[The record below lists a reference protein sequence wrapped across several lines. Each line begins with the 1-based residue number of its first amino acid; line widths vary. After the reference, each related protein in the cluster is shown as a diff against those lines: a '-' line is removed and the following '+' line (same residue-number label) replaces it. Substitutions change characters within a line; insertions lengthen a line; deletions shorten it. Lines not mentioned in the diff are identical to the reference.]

1 MATLRMTGD
10 AHRALSEVLIRPD
23 GKEAAAVLLCR
34 ECHGSELYLART
46 IIPAKVLHNTESHV
60 TWSGESLNE
69 AQNLAEEEMLS
80 VILCHSHPSGALE
93 FSVVDDESDLET
105 MESLFSGW
113 LGDCAPQHHGSLIMT
128 PDGAMKARLY
138 DRMGISKPMERIAVS
153 GNSISLFDCESGAG
167 PRRRGH
173 PQAFGSGMTELLR
186 RLSVTVVGVSG
197 TGSVVAE
204 QLVRLGTGH
213 VRLVDFD
220 RVEKKNLNRIV
231 NSTAQDADRGIYK
244 TEMMATAGRGF
255 GSGSEIDSRCTT
267 IIDRQTLLETARSDL
282 VFCCVDS
289 LDAREVCDSLSA
301 AFLVPL
307 IDVGVTILT
316 RLDGNGGR
324 EISDVL
330 GRVDYVR
337 PGGPSLLD
345 RGVYS
350 PESLRR
356 EYLRRSA
363 PKSYAAEVAEG
374 YIQGVADEAPPV
386 IAVNMKAAST
396 AVLEMIARL
405 CPYRL
410 EDNRAFARTIL
421 RMAEGEEE
429 HMAETEFK
437 RTDQPL
443 LAHGDMEPLLNMPI
457 LAGRSEAA

>member
-1 MATLRMTGD
+1 MTGET
-10 AHRALSEVLIRPD
+10 HRALCGALIRPD
-23 GKEAAAVLLCR
+23 GREAAAILLCR
-34 ECHGSELYLART
+34 ESHGGELYLART
-46 IIPAKVLHNTESHV
+46 IKRAKVLRSTECHV
-60 TWSGESLNE
+60 TWSGEALNE
-69 AQNLAEEEMLS
+69 AQDLAEEEALS
-80 VILCHSHPSGALE
+80 VILCHSHPSGTLE
-93 FSVVDDESDLET
+93 FSAIDDDSDQET

-113 LGDCAPQHHGSLIMT
+113 LGDRAPRRHGSLIMT
-128 PDGAMKARLY
+128 SDGAMKGRLY
-138 DRMGISKPMERIAVS
+138 ERTSNAVLMDKIMVS
-153 GNSISLFDCESGAG
+153 GDSISLFDCEAG
-167 PRRRGH
+167 VGSRRRGF
-173 PQAFGSGMTELLR
+173 PRAFGPEMTELLR

-204 QLVRLGTGH
+204 QLVRLGTGY

-220 RVEKKNLNRIV
+220 RVEGKNLNRIV
-231 NSTAQDADRGIYK
+231 NSTARDADRGVFK
-244 TEMMATAGRGF
+244 CEMMAMAGRRF
-255 GSGSEIDSRCTT
+255 GSRSEIVSRCTT
-267 IIDRQTLLETARSDL
+267 IIDRQTLLATAQSDL

-301 AFLVPL
+301 AFLVPV

-316 RLDGNGGR
+316 RLGADGGR

-356 EYLRRSA
+356 EYLWRSA
-363 PKSYAAEVAEG
+363 PETHAAEVAEG

-410 EDNRAFARTIL
+410 EANRTFARTIL

-429 HMAETEFK
+429 HMAESEFEW
-437 RTDQPL
+437 TDQPL
-443 LAHGDMEPLLNMPI
+443 LAHGDTEPLLNMPV
-457 LAGRSEAA
+457 LAESSEGLP